1 MRIGELS
8 TRSGVSQRSLRY
20 YEKQGLI
27 EADRESN
34 GYRDYDEAA
43 VDRASMVQL
52 LFGMGFTRD
61 VVRSVLACA
70 GPDAPQEAHETL
82 FARLEVVRAD
92 VDARVAQLA
101 ATRRRI
107 DEFLEQR

>member
-1 MRIGELS
+1 LKIGELS

-27 EADRESN
+27 DADRQSN
-34 GYRDYDEAA
+34 GYRDYNEAT
-43 VDRASMVQL
+43 VERATMVQL
-52 LFGMGFTRD
+52 LFGMGFPRD

-70 GPDAPQEAHETL
+70 GSGAPQQAHETL
-82 FARLEVVRAD
+82 FARLETVRDD
-92 VDARVAQLA
+92 VDARVAQLV